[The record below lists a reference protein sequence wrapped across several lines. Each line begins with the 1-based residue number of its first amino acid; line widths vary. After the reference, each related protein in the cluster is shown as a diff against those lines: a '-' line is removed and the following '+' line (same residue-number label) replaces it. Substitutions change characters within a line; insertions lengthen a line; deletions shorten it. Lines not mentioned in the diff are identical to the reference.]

1 MQKIDFEKR
10 ELIKKYTTQSNS
22 KTLIKKSV
30 TQKIQSAF
38 RFNLQQTCSLE
49 RIFLNSR
56 KFRFRPPLYFRA
68 DKRRKPLWGHG
79 RKAGFIDSYFGVNY
93 KQKHL

>member
-10 ELIKKYTTQSNS
+10 ELIKKYTTQINS

-38 RFNLQQTCSLE
+38 RFNLQQKCSLE
-49 RIFLNSR
+49 RIFPQFS
-56 KFRFRPPLYFRA
+56 KIPLPA
-68 DKRRKPLWGHG
+68 TALLQ
-79 RKAGFIDSYFGVNY
+79 S
-93 KQKHL
+93 